1 MTSKWVARSAVTGLW
16 ARPLRLLEEGTHGG
30 KGSAE
35 LGAVTFPQSSLQL
48 GNRHAAGT
56 CLRSQSSD
64 PVPPLGSGLLVVLG
78 ASSYPGF
85 CFFLRQ
91 GWAGV
96 SCCLRAASRGRWA
109 VL

>member
-35 LGAVTFPQSSLQL
+35 QGAVTFPQSSLQL
-48 GNRHAAGT
+48 GEQACRGDLLEVTA
-56 CLRSQSSD
+56 LR
-64 PVPPLGSGLLVVLG
+64 PSGLLVVLG

-96 SCCLRAASRGRWA
+96 SRCLRAASRGRWA